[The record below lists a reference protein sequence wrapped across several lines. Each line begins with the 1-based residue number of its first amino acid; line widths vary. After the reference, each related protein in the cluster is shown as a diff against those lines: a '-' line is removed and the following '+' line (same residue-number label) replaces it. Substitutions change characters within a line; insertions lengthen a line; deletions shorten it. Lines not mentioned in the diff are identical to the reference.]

1 MSGGKT
7 ALMLFCPRFGDNIT
21 CHHNRDKMIKTVHT
35 PKYEALIKWLISVRK
50 DRGLT
55 VRELGALIDEPF
67 QFVSK
72 VETGQRKLNVY
83 EFVQY
88 CEALNID
95 PTQGIILLANA

>member
-1 MSGGKT
+1 MQ
-7 ALMLFCPRFGDNIT
+7 FCPRFGDTIT

-35 PKYEALIKWLISVRK
+35 QKYEALIEWLISVRK

-55 VRELGALIDEPF
+55 VRDFGILIDEPF

-72 VETGQRKLNVY
+72 VETGQRRLNVY

-88 CEALNID
+88 CEALKID
-95 PTQGIILLANA
+95 PYDGIMLLTK